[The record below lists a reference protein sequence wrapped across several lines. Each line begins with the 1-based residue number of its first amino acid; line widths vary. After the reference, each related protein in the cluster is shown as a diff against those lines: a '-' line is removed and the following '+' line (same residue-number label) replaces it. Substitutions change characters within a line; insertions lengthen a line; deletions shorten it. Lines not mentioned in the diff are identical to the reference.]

1 MKTILHTESSL
12 GWGGQEIRIIQ
23 EALGLRNR
31 GYRILIAAEK
41 NSVILN
47 KAAHE
52 GFETFPVSFLKY
64 NPSSFW
70 KIKSLIE
77 KENVNIVN
85 THSSKDS
92 WVSTIAAKLAY
103 NKPKI
108 IRTRHLS
115 TPIKN
120 NFLNRLIYD
129 ILPHAIITTGE
140 EIRKNMIDKNKF
152 NPNKIFSI
160 PTGVDLERFNPEKVN
175 PIFKSKE
182 FKVGIIGVLRSW
194 KGHMYLLEA
203 VPIILN
209 HISNIKF
216 YIVGDGPQRE
226 NIINYIKQLN
236 IENWI
241 IMTGYR
247 EDIPEILAS
256 LDVIVHPSYANE
268 GVPQAIIQA
277 MAMKKCVIASNII
290 GIREVVIDGET
301 GLLIEPKKPVE
312 IADKI
317 IKVYKDKNFRKILGE
332 KAQEIVKYKYSS
344 DKMFENIEKI
354 YNDLFF
360 LKS

>member
-1 MKTILHTESSL
+1 
-12 GWGGQEIRIIQ
+12 
-23 EALGLRNR
+23 
-31 GYRILIAAEK
+31 
-41 NSVILN
+41 
-47 KAAHE
+47 
-52 GFETFPVSFLKY
+52 
-64 NPSSFW
+64 
-70 KIKSLIE
+70 
-77 KENVNIVN
+77 
-85 THSSKDS
+85 
-92 WVSTIAAKLAY
+92 
-103 NKPKI
+103 
-108 IRTRHLS
+108 
-115 TPIKN
+115 
-120 NFLNRLIYD
+120 
-129 ILPHAIITTGE
+129 
-140 EIRKNMIDKNKF
+140 MIDKNKF

-194 KGHMYLLEA
+194 KGHIYLLEA
-203 VPIILN
+203 VPLILN

-301 GLLIEPKKPVE
+301 GLLIEPRKPVE

-317 IKVYKDKNFRKILGE
+317 IKVYTDKNFRKILGE